1 MTLRFLA
8 IASGLLAISLSAFPS
23 DPFIGTWKLTKTT
36 QADHQIGTT
45 IKFEGVSGEA
55 LKEVRQDGRN
65 PWNASMTPAEAECRQ
80 ASRPNWVT
88 GVFIYSRN
96 RNSSAGLAKKGGDVA
111 TLKRKVSSDGRILTE
126 TMDGVTP
133 KGQRFHS
140 VDVYEKQ

>member
-1 MTLRFLA
+1 MRFA
-8 IASGLLAISLSAFPS
+8 VIASCVFVVSLSALAA

-45 IKFEGVSGEA
+45 IKFEAISGEA

-65 PWNASMTPAEAECRQ
+65 PWNASMTPAEAECRL

-88 GVFIYSRN
+88 SIFIYSRN
-96 RNSSAGLAKKGGDVA
+96 RNSSAGLAKKGKDVA
-111 TLKRKVSSDGRILTE
+111 TLKQKISSDGRILTE

-133 KGQRFHS
+133 KGQKFHS